1 MPGKILVVDSDM
13 VTRRAAM
20 VSLLPAGYEMKIAE
34 GSFEAFG
41 VAQREQPD
49 VIVLAA
55 SMIDE
60 QGLSLLGRLITASAT
75 AETPVLAIADS
86 PDAMDAAD
94 RAGARAVLPSPVDPA
109 TFLETIARLIAQPG
123 PLEQAPVAL
132 LADPDRVAAVEALRP
147 GPDGEPALDRFT
159 ALASKML
166 DAPVSI
172 ISLVDMKGQ
181 TVASHS
187 GRGEPGT
194 PAETVPLTHSFCQF
208 AVTSRQPLR
217 IDEART
223 HPLVAN
229 SPAIDDDDI
238 EAYLG
243 VPLIVGGE
251 HAVGALCVTDSTPRH
266 WTDAQEE
273 MLQDLAEILTT
284 ELDTAVSRGRHAR
297 A

>member
-13 VTRRAAM
+13 TTRRAAM

-41 VAQREQPD
+41 VAQRERPD

-55 SMIDE
+55 SMMGE

-75 AETPVLAIADS
+75 AETPVLAVADS
-86 PDAMDAAD
+86 PEAMDAAD

-109 TFLETIARLIAQPG
+109 AFLETIGRLVAQPG
-123 PLEQAPVAL
+123 PLTQAPVSL

-147 GPDGEPALDRFT
+147 GADGEPALDRFT

-166 DAPVSI
+166 DAPVSV

-181 TVASHS
+181 TVASQS
-187 GRGEPGT
+187 GRGAQGAPV
-194 PAETVPLTHSFCQF
+194 ETTPLTHSFCQF

-229 SPAIDDDDI
+229 NPAIVDDGV

-243 VPLIVGGE
+243 VPLIVEGT
-251 HAVGALCVTDSTPRH
+251 HAVGALCVTDSTPRQ

-273 MLQDLAEILTT
+273 MLADLAEILTS
-284 ELDTAVSRGRHAR
+284 ELDAAVARGRHAR